1 MRKFFVLVKK
11 EVQEL
16 LTPQMLLPLLIIVV
30 AFVFIGKV
38 AGSEA
43 AKTAEPQPVGI
54 LDLDHTNT
62 SALVAQ
68 TLSKNNLK
76 LTEFSEISPEEAL
89 QQAKNQDLKILFVIP
104 AGFER
109 GFSGKPLS
117 LSIYTILK
125 NFSFIGSRSTQSA
138 TVALA
143 QINSALS
150 RELIAEKAPQ
160 ADPAVLQSPLRTE
173 ETVVIGSREAK
184 ISVSAVMGFIST
196 QSTFIPIVLFLVITF
211 ASQLIAL
218 SMATEKENKTL
229 ETLLSAP
236 VSRQA
241 MVAAKLV
248 GAGLVALL
256 TAVVYLF
263 GMRYYIT
270 GLTAGAG
277 SGTTAASDA
286 FNQLGLVFSAADYAL
301 LGLVLFFAILVALS
315 ISLILGAF
323 AEDAKSVQGV
333 TAPLMFLVLIPYFLT
348 LFLDINSLS
357 LGLKAFVYAIPFS
370 HAFLAAPN
378 ILLKDYSAVFWG
390 LGYMAVLVVIFIYIA
405 SRIFSSDKIMT
416 LKLNFR
422 RKR

>member
-1 MRKFFVLVKK
+1 MRKFFILVKK

-16 LTPQMLLPLLIIVV
+16 LTPQMLLPLLIIMV
-30 AFVFIGKV
+30 AFIFIGKV

-54 LDLDHTNT
+54 LDLDNTNA
-62 SALVAQ
+62 SALVAD

-76 LTEFSEISPEEAL
+76 LTEFSGISPEAAL
-89 QQAKNQDLKILFVIP
+89 QRAKDKDLKIFFVIP
-104 AGFER
+104 AGFE
-109 GFSGKPLS
+109 SGLQGQPLP
-117 LSIYTILK
+117 LGVYTVLK
-125 NFSFIGSRSTQSA
+125 NFSFIGSRSTQNA
-138 TVALA
+138 VAALA
-143 QINSALS
+143 QINNVLS
-150 RELIAEKAPQ
+150 RELLAEKAPRS
-160 ADPAVLQSPLRTE
+160 DPSVLQNPLRTE

-184 ISVSAVMGFIST
+184 IGVSAVMGFIST

-241 MVAAKLV
+241 VVAAKLV

-263 GMRYYIT
+263 GMRYYIA
-270 GLTAGAG
+270 GLTGTG
-277 SGTTAASDA
+277 SGATAANDA
-286 FNQLGLVFSAADYAL
+286 LKQLGLVFSPGDYAL

-315 ISLILGAF
+315 ISVILGAF

-357 LGLKAFVYAIPFS
+357 PALKAFVYAIPFS

-378 ILLKDYSAVFWG
+378 ILLKDYTAVFWG
-390 LGYMAVLVVIFIYIA
+390 LGYMAVLIVLFIFIA
-405 SRIFSSDKIMT
+405 SKIFSSDKIMT
-416 LKLNFR
+416 MKLNFR
-422 RKR
+422 RRR